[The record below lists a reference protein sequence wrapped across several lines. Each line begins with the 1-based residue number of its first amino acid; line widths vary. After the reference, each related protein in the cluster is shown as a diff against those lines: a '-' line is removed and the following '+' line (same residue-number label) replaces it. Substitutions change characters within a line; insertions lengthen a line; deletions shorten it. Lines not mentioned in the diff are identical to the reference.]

1 MNIKDS
7 ELKALVAEV
16 ETEIGAL
23 LKAEKDKLAKA
34 HPGEDTSAEIP
45 PDESA
50 TASAK
55 PPEASASASPAPD
68 AGSVPP
74 PAPDA
79 SAAPAPDASAPAG
92 AGDPAADEG
101 TMDPEAL
108 KAEYAKLPPD
118 ELKIHFMAAKAA
130 LMEVMGGADDGS
142 AGAPPPP
149 AAPPAPPPMASPSPS
164 APPALKAEMKINADA
179 NGGKELPIKKSEQ
192 ELQIDALKAEVSE
205 HKDALDKL
213 VKAVTVMV
221 ERPERKA
228 VTTTAFIP
236 KTDETPKS
244 LSKTEVME
252 KLKKVS
258 ATPGLKKS
266 DRDLINSFCV
276 DAVGLDKIRHLLT
289 DK

>member
-1 MNIKDS
+1 MKIKDS

-68 AGSVPP
+68 A
-74 PAPDA
+74 
-79 SAAPAPDASAPAG
+79 SAAPAPDASMPPADASAAPPAD
-92 AGDPAADEG
+92 ASADPAADEG

-118 ELKIHFMAAKAA
+118 ELKIHFLAAKAA

-149 AAPPAPPPMASPSPS
+149 AAPPAPPPVASASPS
-164 APPALKAEMKINADA
+164 APPALKAEMKSVDA

-192 ELQIDALKAEVSE
+192 ELQIEALKAEVTE
-205 HKDALDKL
+205 QKDALEKL

-228 VTTTAFIP
+228 VTSTAFIP
-236 KTDETPKS
+236 KTDEAAKP
-244 LSKTEVME
+244 LSKAEVME

-258 ATPGLKKS
+258 AAPGLKKS
-266 DRDLINSFCV
+266 DRDLINGFCV
-276 DAVGLDKIRHLLT
+276 DAVSLEKIQHLLT